1 MMVEG
6 VERKLVAIV
15 SADVAGYSRLISL
28 DEVATVRTL
37 TSYRETMSELVV
49 QHRGRVVDNP
59 GDNALIEFPSA
70 TDAVEC
76 AIEIQEA
83 ITERNQ
89 DVPADR
95 KMEFRIG
102 VHLGE
107 VMVEGDR
114 IYGEGVNVAA
124 RLEAMAPVGGICVSK
139 TIRETM
145 PFSSSPQLPTPW
157 NASSRSRRRSPNE
170 TRMYQLTERW
180 SSV

>member
-28 DEVATVRTL
+28 DEIATVRTL
-37 TSYRETMSELVV
+37 TSYRETMSKLVV

-59 GDNALIEFPSA
+59 GDNALLEFPSA
-70 TDAVEC
+70 TDAVDC
-76 AIEIQEA
+76 VIEIQEA
-83 ITERNQ
+83 ITKRNQ
-89 DVPADR
+89 DVPVDR

-124 RLEAMAPVGGICVSK
+124 RLEAMADVGGICV
-139 TIRETM
+139 
-145 PFSSSPQLPTPW
+145 
-157 NASSRSRRRSPNE
+157 
-170 TRMYQLTERW
+170 
-180 SSV
+180 

>member
-28 DEVATVRTL
+28 DEVETVRTL

-49 QHRGRVVDNP
+49 QHRGRVVDTP
-59 GDNALIEFPSA
+59 GDNALLEFPSA

-95 KMEFRIG
+95 KMEF
-102 VHLGE
+102 
-107 VMVEGDR
+107 
-114 IYGEGVNVAA
+114 A
-124 RLEAMAPVGGICVSK
+124 
-139 TIRETM
+139 
-145 PFSSSPQLPTPW
+145 
-157 NASSRSRRRSPNE
+157 
-170 TRMYQLTERW
+170 
-180 SSV
+180 